1 MWLIAMAGATF
12 HAPLAA
18 RLYRDP
24 ARPAMAC
31 VSGNVNPLA
40 ATAAA
45 IDAMW
50 TLPSTQEGHRRALA
64 ARETKESTHAIAW
77 GKAEWVRHSSPDRYV
92 SLLLNWP
99 GSKLAQAL
107 VRTTVPLAA
116 WAWIAWHLQLK
127 FTTTAIGY
135 AATPLGL
142 LLAFRVNSVVAR
154 LHEARGLW
162 GAMTYTARNLA
173 STLAACELDEVTPAM
188 RARCCRLLVAHAWCA
203 KTAARFQQAEDVA
216 PLLQALLPADDAR
229 AVAAARKPSLA
240 VLSLLR
246 RSTQQLPL
254 KPHVA
259 RSVHEAIGELN
270 RIFGGME
277 RLLSTPLA
285 PTYMRHTQRG
295 LLLWLLLLP
304 CGLLSAGCASAGKLV
319 LVVSVVAYIMLGID
333 EIGIQIEQPFEVLP
347 LFTLAAGLTRDV
359 CDELL
364 HETEDP
370 APAGSPSAPGSSV

>member
-1 MWLIAMAGATF
+1 MWLLVVASSVAF
-12 HAPLAA
+12 HAPLAG
-18 RLYRDP
+18 LPPLVP
-24 ARPAMAC
+24 ARAW
-31 VSGNVNPLA
+31 VSGSVNPDDGKPLA

-45 IDAMW
+45 IDAIW

-64 ARETKESTHAIAW
+64 ARETKESTHAMAW
-77 GKAEWVRHSSPDRYV
+77 GEEEWVRHTSPDRYV
-92 SLLLNWP
+92 SLLLLWP
-99 GSKLAQAL
+99 WSKLARAL
-107 VRTTVPLAA
+107 LRTTVPLAA
-116 WAWIAWHLQLK
+116 WAWVAWRLQLK

-135 AATPLGL
+135 VATPLGL

-154 LHEARGLW
+154 FHEARSLW
-162 GAMTYTARNLA
+162 GAMTFTARNLA

-188 RARCCRLLVAHAWCA
+188 RARCCRLLVAHAWCV
-203 KTAARFQQAEDVA
+203 KTAVRFQKAEDVA
-216 PLLQALLPADDAR
+216 PLLHALLPDEEAR

-246 RSTQQLPL
+246 RSTQQLPFRGG
-254 KPHVA
+254 HIA
-259 RSVHEAIGELN
+259 RSVHESIGELN
-270 RIFGGME
+270 RLFGGTE

-304 CGLLSAGCASAGKLV
+304 CGLLSAGCASALKLV

-347 LFTLAAGLTRDV
+347 LHELAAGLTRDV
-359 CDELL
+359 SDELL
-364 HETEDP
+364 RDP
-370 APAGSPSAPGSSV
+370 EGAAVGAGAVG